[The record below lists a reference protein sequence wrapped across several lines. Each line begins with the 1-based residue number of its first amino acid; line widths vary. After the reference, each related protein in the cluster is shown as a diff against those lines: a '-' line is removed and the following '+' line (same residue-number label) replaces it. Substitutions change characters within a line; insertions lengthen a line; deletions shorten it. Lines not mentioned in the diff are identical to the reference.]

1 MRGANMTTKI
11 RRQVMNDTELSK
23 FIENDCKLLTS
34 KQLAAILGVSEG
46 ALRKQRSKSRSIF
59 KYAKIGKRVFY
70 PTDLVVQTIHEH
82 LVGA

>member
-1 MRGANMTTKI
+1 MTTKI